1 MWIDAGRR
9 LVLALALMA
18 LWGTAAQAEPR
29 IAWKVENSFRFFL
42 DPADTEV
49 HRATWVS
56 LSEAERKSPVLAA
69 ERLLA
74 ERHADGW
81 SATMFA
87 KTCWDRERTRY
98 GCRERGDY
106 LRPKS
111 HVVLASM
118 EGLEDAQTVDCTW
131 LTKPTGKGQ
140 RGRAV
145 TLPCDTPLQ
154 LDIAYPDGA
163 WVSVE
168 IGGRQ
173 IAEILVQI
181 TDLFIVG
188 MGDSFASGEGNPDVP
203 VRFSSDR
210 AADYD
215 ATLSGYPARIGDW
228 RAIGDKRFIE
238 ENARWQDQ
246 ACHRSLYSHQLRA
259 ALQLS
264 IEDPHRA
271 VTYVGVACSGAETV
285 FGLFLR
291 YKGHEWVPNPPALSQ
306 ISALAEAQCAGRE
319 APDYDLPEAYHMNG
333 KVPDLQ
339 GGLVLKKCDADYARK
354 IDLIFLSVG
363 GNDVG
368 FARLV
373 ANAVLADTSMLRS
386 LGGWFGQVHGFA
398 EAGAL
403 LDVLDDRI
411 KSVNRALHN
420 LLHVPWPESDRIV
433 LVGYPPMAM
442 LGDGKSVCP
451 DGRPGMDVLP
461 DFSLSEAKA
470 REGGV
475 LGERLNDVMRDSAR
489 QYAWTFVDAHRK
501 AFLGR
506 GICASFSD
514 APWNKADE
522 MRLPRKVDG
531 RWEPYNP
538 SEWLA
543 YAPRQRWFRTPNDA
557 FLTGNFHVSQSV
569 LQNVLKTQ
577 TFSWVQL
584 LLSSIYSGA
593 FHPTAEGQ
601 AAIADAVVAQAR
613 GVLAKYE
620 GRRRAAKNEAL
631 SILQSADN

>member
-9 LVLALALMA
+9 LVLALALMV
-18 LWGTAAQAEPR
+18 LWGAAAQAEPR

-87 KTCWDRERTRY
+87 KTCWDRERNRY

-111 HVVLASM
+111 HTVLASM

-154 LDIAYPDGA
+154 LEIAYPDGA

-215 ATLSGYPARIGDW
+215 ATLTGYPARIGDW

-238 ENARWQDQ
+238 ENARWRDQ

-442 LGDGKSVCP
+442 LSDGKSVCP

-489 QYAWTFVDAHRK
+489 QYTWTFVDAHRK
-501 AFLGR
+501 AFQGR

-601 AAIADAVVAQAR
+601 AAMADAVVAQAR